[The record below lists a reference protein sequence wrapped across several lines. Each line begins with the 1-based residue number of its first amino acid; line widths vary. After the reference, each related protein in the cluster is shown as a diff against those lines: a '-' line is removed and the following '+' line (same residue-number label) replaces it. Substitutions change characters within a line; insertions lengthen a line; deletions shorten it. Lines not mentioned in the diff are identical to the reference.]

1 MTDPQYSFRTAL
13 LHLAHSYARLVALS
27 YGFQH
32 AFGKNDGTDENPFL
46 TRVSPLKTNFN
57 GKLKFSCF
65 SAWKRH
71 PMSSMLWLMVQLTV
85 SCSIGFFILFLPWHR
100 VGPYFRHGPE
110 AQSVFVTFASA
121 FLVKVNNIFIILN
134 ACSLAIAM

>member
-46 TRVSPLKTNFN
+46 TRVSVRYKQNFSE
-57 GKLKFSCF
+57 KLKLSCF
-65 SAWKRH
+65 SVWKRR
-71 PMSSMLWLMVQLTV
+71 PMSFMLW
-85 SCSIGFFILFLPWHR
+85 
-100 VGPYFRHGPE
+100 
-110 AQSVFVTFASA
+110 
-121 FLVKVNNIFIILN
+121 
-134 ACSLAIAM
+134 

>member
-46 TRVSPLKTNFN
+46 TRVSLLLIKKNCE
-57 GKLKFSCF
+57 KL
-65 SAWKRH
+65 
-71 PMSSMLWLMVQLTV
+71 
-85 SCSIGFFILFLPWHR
+85 
-100 VGPYFRHGPE
+100 
-110 AQSVFVTFASA
+110 
-121 FLVKVNNIFIILN
+121 
-134 ACSLAIAM
+134 